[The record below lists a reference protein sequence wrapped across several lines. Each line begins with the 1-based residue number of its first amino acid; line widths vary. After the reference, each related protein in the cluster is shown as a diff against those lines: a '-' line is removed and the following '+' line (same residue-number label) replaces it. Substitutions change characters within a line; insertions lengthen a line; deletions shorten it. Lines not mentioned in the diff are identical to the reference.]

1 MIRVS
6 NLKLPVDYNDSILK
20 KAVARE
26 LRIDEKSIEK
36 FSLLRRSI
44 DARKKDNVRF
54 IVTADVYLNSNE
66 NNVLSRS
73 GSKNA
78 SITKPYE
85 YKLPKHK
92 PLNQRPVIIGF
103 GPAGIFAGL
112 TLARAGEEPIIIEQ
126 GADCD
131 RRVKDVEGFIKTGSL
146 NTRSNIQFGE
156 GGAGTFSDGKLNTG
170 TKDIRARH
178 ILNEFCAHGAPEEIL
193 YNAKPHIGTDKL
205 REVIKSI
212 REEIKSLGGEVLFNT
227 KLTSLIINNEAV
239 KGVEAES
246 GGNKTVI
253 DTDNVILAIG
263 HSSRDT
269 LQMLHNSNIFM
280 EQKAFSVGARIEH
293 LREKIDKSQYGAFA
307 GNERLGAAY
316 YKLNTQTSNG
326 RGAYTFCMCPGGT
339 VVPAA
344 SEENMVCV
352 NGMSEFRRDA
362 ENSNSAL
369 LVSVNP
375 NDFHSEHPLAGIEY
389 QRNIER
395 KAYEA
400 GGGEYVAPVQRV
412 ENFLNNT
419 HSKSF
424 GDVKPSYQRGTVF
437 AKMESIL
444 PDYVTDSMREAIV
457 ALDKKLKGFADPD
470 ALLTAA
476 ETRSSSPVRI
486 TRNSDTLQSISVKGL
501 YPCGEGAGYAGGIIS
516 AAVDGIKCAEKVLT
530 AV

>member
-6 NLKLPVDYNDSILK
+6 NLKLPIDYNDSIIR
-20 KAVARE
+20 KAITKE
-26 LRIDEKSIEK
+26 LRINNNAIEK
-36 FSLLRRSI
+36 ISLFRRSI

-54 IVTADVYLNSNE
+54 IVTADVYLNINE
-66 NNVLSRS
+66 NKALSRS
-73 GSKNA
+73 RSKNA
-78 SITKPYE
+78 VIAKPYE
-85 YKLPKHK
+85 YILPKHT
-92 PLNQRPVIIGF
+92 PLNRRPVIIGF

-112 TLARAGEEPIIIEQ
+112 TLARAGEKPIVIEQ

-131 RRVKDVEGFIKTGSL
+131 QRVKDVESFIKTGSL
-146 NTRSNIQFGE
+146 NTHSNIQFGE

-170 TKDIRARH
+170 TKDVRARH
-178 ILNEFCAHGAPEEIL
+178 ILNEFYSHGAPEEIL

-205 REVIKSI
+205 REVIKNI
-212 REEIKSLGGEVLFNT
+212 RKEIIELGGEVLFNT
-227 KLTSLIINNEAV
+227 KLTSLIIKNEAV
-239 KGVEAES
+239 KAVEIES
-246 GGNKTVI
+246 DGRKAVI

-269 LQMLHNSNIFM
+269 LEMLNNTGIFM

-293 LREKIDKSQYGAFA
+293 LREKIDKSQFGNFA
-307 GNERLGAAY
+307 GNGRLGAAY

-352 NGMSEFRRDA
+352 NGMSEFNRDA

-375 NDFHSEHPLAGIEY
+375 NDFKSDHPLAGIEY

-412 ENFLNNT
+412 EDFLNNT
-419 HSKSF
+419 KSTGF
-424 GDVKPSYQRGTVF
+424 GDVKPSYRRGTAF
-437 AKMESIL
+437 ARMDSVL
-444 PDYVTDSMREAIV
+444 PDYATDSMREAIV

-486 TRNSDTLQSISVKGL
+486 TRNSDTMQSISVKGL

-530 AV
+530 AG